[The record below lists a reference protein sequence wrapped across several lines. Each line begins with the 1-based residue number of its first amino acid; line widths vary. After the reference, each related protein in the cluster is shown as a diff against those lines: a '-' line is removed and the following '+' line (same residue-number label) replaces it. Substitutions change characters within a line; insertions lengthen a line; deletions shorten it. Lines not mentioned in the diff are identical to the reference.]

1 MMDETIKS
9 ITLDYLYRRENRRD
23 VPAWLSK
30 QVKGI
35 WLMATDRTGG
45 TYLLKE
51 GLQEER
57 DYITELLAGLDG

>member
-1 MMDETIKS
+1 MMENKIKY
-9 ITLDYLYRRENRRD
+9 IVLRYLYLKENHRD
-23 VPAWLSK
+23 TPSWLSK